1 MPAALLSKD
10 KIVSLAVARA
20 FREELRGL
28 GKRVGLCNGVFDLLH
43 VGHVRYLEAAR
54 GLCDGLVVA
63 VNSDRSTR
71 ELKGA
76 GRPLVPEL
84 ERAEV
89 VAGLAAVDRVV
100 IFDGRDVSDVL
111 RELRPDLQ
119 IKGTDY
125 TLESV
130 PERALVE
137 SLGGRVAIAG
147 DPKDHS
153 SSELARRA
161 WASSRRAWASPRRGR
176 PRRRLDHGKSEA
188 HRAGHRDGR
197 GTGSPRLP
205 RVAFLL
211 R

>member
-1 MPAALLSKD
+1 MPAPMASPTSSRH
-10 KIVSLAVARA
+10 KIVPLEQARVL
-20 FREELRGL
+20 REELRAR

-54 GLCDGLVVA
+54 GLCDCLIVA

-71 ELKGA
+71 ENKAA

-89 VAGLAAVDRVV
+89 VAALAAVDRVV
-100 IFDGRDVSDVL
+100 IFDGRDVSEVI
-111 RELRPDLQ
+111 RALRPDLQ

-125 TLESV
+125 SPDTV

-137 SLGGRVAIAG
+137 SVGGGVAIAG
-147 DPKDHS
+147 DPTDHCTS
-153 SSELARRA
+153 DLA
-161 WASSRRAWASPRRGR
+161 GR
-176 PRRRLDHGKSEA
+176 LGAPL
-188 HRAGHRDGR
+188 AG
-197 GTGSPRLP
+197 S
-205 RVAFLL
+205 L

>member
-1 MPAALLSKD
+1 MLSKN
-10 KIVSLAVARA
+10 KIVSLEQARA
-20 FREELRGL
+20 LREELRSQA
-28 GKRVGLCNGVFDLLH
+28 KRVGLCNGVFDLLH
-43 VGHVRYLEAAR
+43 VGHIRYLEAAR
-54 GLCDGLVVA
+54 AMCDCLVVA

-76 GRPLVPEL
+76 GRPLVPEQ

-100 IFDGRDVSDVL
+100 IFDGRDVSEVI

-125 TLESV
+125 SPDTV

-153 SSELARRA
+153 TSTLAA
-161 WASSRRAWASPRRGR
+161 
-176 PRRRLDHGKSEA
+176 RLGA
-188 HRAGHRDGR
+188 PPAG
-197 GTGSPRLP
+197 SRLP
-205 RVAFLL
+205 
-211 R
+211 